1 MLREIVSNDWFT
13 IGLVIA
19 LMAVAIAKLLYTR
32 RFEDFLPVLVNS
44 KYLKIYTRDQK
55 FIDTF
60 DSLLFTVYVLMSGI
74 FVYVSFNSLTQSTS
88 VDLILLVKLIFAITT
103 FVLIKVLIERL
114 IGSLFEIDQLIDH
127 YIFQKTAYKHLT
139 GVILIPLNLLFIY
152 VFEPSKVA
160 ILIVILVIIAINLA
174 GFITSFKTFQ
184 KLLISNFFYFILYL
198 CTLEIGPYI
207 IIYHLIKSYEL

>member
-19 LMAVAIAKLLYTR
+19 LITVAMAKLLYTR

-60 DSLLFTVYVLMSGI
+60 DSLLFTVYVLMTGI
-74 FVYVSFNSLTQSTS
+74 FVYISFNALTQSTI
-88 VDLILLVKLIFAITT
+88 VDPVILVKLIFAIAA
-103 FVLIKVLIERL
+103 FVLIKVLVERL
-114 IGSLFEIDQLIDH
+114 IGSLFEIDQIIDH
-127 YIFQKTAYKHLT
+127 YLFQKTAYKHLT
-139 GVILIPLNLLFIY
+139 GILLIPLNLVFIY
-152 VFEPSKVA
+152 VYEPSKLA
-160 ILIVILVIIAINLA
+160 ILIVIVAIIGINIA

-198 CTLEIGPYI
+198 CALEIGPYI

>member
-1 MLREIVSNDWFT
+1 MLREVVSNDWFT

-19 LMAVAIAKLLYTR
+19 LIAVAAAKLLFTR

-60 DSLLFTVYVLMSGI
+60 DSLLFSVYVLMLGI
-74 FVYVSFNSLTQSTS
+74 FGYISFNSIKGLHTIDPM
-88 VDLILLVKLIFAITT
+88 VLIKLIFAIAS
-103 FVLIKVLIERL
+103 FILIKVLIERL
-114 IGSLFEIDQLIDH
+114 IGSVFEIDQLIDN
-127 YIFQKTAYKHLT
+127 YLFQKTAYKHLI
-139 GVILIPLNLLFIY
+139 GLLLIPLNLIFIY
-152 VFEPSKVA
+152 VYAPSKVA
-160 ILIVILVIIAINLA
+160 ILIVISVIIGINIA

>member
-19 LMAVAIAKLLYTR
+19 LIAVAIAKLLYAR

-55 FIDTF
+55 FIDSF
-60 DSLLFTVYVLMSGI
+60 DALLFTVYILMTGI
-74 FVYVSFNSLTQSTS
+74 FVYVSFNALTQSNI
-88 VDLILLVKLIFAITT
+88 VDPVILVKLIFAIAA
-103 FVLIKVLIERL
+103 FVLIKVLVERL
-114 IGSLFEIDQLIDH
+114 IGSLFEIDKLIDH
-127 YIFQKTAYKHLT
+127 YLFQKTAYKHLT
-139 GVILIPLNLLFIY
+139 GLLLIPLNLFFIY
-152 VFEPSKVA
+152 VFEPSKVT
-160 ILIVILVIIAINLA
+160 ILIVIIAVIGINIA

-198 CTLEIGPYI
+198 CALEIGPYI
-207 IIYHLIKSYEL
+207 ILYHLIKSYEL

>member
-1 MLREIVSNDWFT
+1 MPREIISNDWFT

-19 LMAVAIAKLLYTR
+19 LMAVATAKLLYTR
-32 RFEDFLPVLVNS
+32 RFADFLPVIVNS

-60 DSLLFTVYVLMSGI
+60 DSLLFTVYSMMAGI
-74 FVYVSFNSLTQSTS
+74 FVYVSFNAIKQSYT
-88 VDLILLVKLIFAITT
+88 VDAILLVKLIFAIAA
-103 FVLIKVLIERL
+103 FVLIKVLVERL

-127 YIFQKTAYKHLT
+127 YLFQKTAYKHLT
-139 GVILIPLNLLFIY
+139 GLLLIPINLIFIY
-152 VFEPSKVA
+152 VYTPSKVA
-160 ILIVILVIIAINLA
+160 ILIVILAIIGINIA

-198 CTLEIGPYI
+198 CALEIGPYI

>member
-1 MLREIVSNDWFT
+1 MLREVVSNDWFT

-19 LMAVAIAKLLYTR
+19 LIAVAAAKLLFTR

-60 DSLLFTVYVLMSGI
+60 DSLLFSVYVLMLGI
-74 FVYVSFNSLTQSTS
+74 FGYVSFNSIKESH
-88 VDLILLVKLIFAITT
+88 LIDPIVLIKLIFAIAS
-103 FVLIKVLIERL
+103 FILIKVLVERL
-114 IGSLFEIDQLIDH
+114 IGSVFEIDQLIDH
-127 YIFQKTAYKHLT
+127 YLFQKTAYKHLI
-139 GVILIPLNLLFIY
+139 GLLLIPLNLIFIY
-152 VFEPSKVA
+152 VYAPSKVA
-160 ILIVILVIIAINLA
+160 ILIVISVIIGINIA

-198 CTLEIGPYI
+198 CALEIGPYI
-207 IIYHLIKSYEL
+207 IIYHLIKSYQL

>member
-19 LMAVAIAKLLYTR
+19 LIAVSIVKLLYTR

-55 FIDTF
+55 FIDSF
-60 DSLLFTVYVLMSGI
+60 DSLLFTVYILMTGI
-74 FVYVSFNSLTQSTS
+74 FVYISFNALTQSNI
-88 VDLILLVKLIFAITT
+88 VDPVILVKLIFAIAA

-127 YIFQKTAYKHLT
+127 YLFQKTAYKHLT
-139 GVILIPLNLLFIY
+139 GLLLIPLNLFFIY

-160 ILIVILVIIAINLA
+160 ILIVIIAIIGINIA

-198 CTLEIGPYI
+198 CALEIGPYI
-207 IIYHLIKSYEL
+207 ILYHLIKSYEL